1 MFTLLFRT
9 RGGPLD
15 PERRRGRP
23 SVPLLTSGLLATAAL
38 IGCAGDSPDR
48 GGTGDPPAV
57 TGSRPWATS
66 ESWWEATLEATTR
79 PDLYLT
85 SVYDLDV
92 DSRGRVFLVDWP
104 AGGITVLTPDLAY
117 LQTVGREGEGPGEFI
132 AKEVQI
138 LPGDTLLVYDSS
150 LGRITLFDPV
160 NLELL
165 ATRPPPNR
173 ERNVV
178 SHLWSVPEPGRYFA
192 LDRAPYTAG
201 EGEAADQGRT
211 QVILA
216 FDESAE
222 TVADTLAIIADS
234 ERLVM
239 RGEGYLSVGEHPF
252 GRESF
257 VQALGGNRI
266 THANSGA
273 LDITVLDF
281 EGATAHAFSYPT
293 TPIPVTAEEL
303 RTASEDMAEPMADM
317 LRSGAPYTWPA
328 LVGLVTDD
336 EERIWAGIRAPGESA
351 VWEWAAFGPDGTHA
365 GSILLPAGHLLQ
377 DVRDD
382 RLYVLSH
389 DEMDVPSIQ
398 AYRLVAL

>member
-1 MFTLLFRT
+1 MNTLPPGSPGSL
-9 RGGPLD
+9 PD
-15 PERRRGRP
+15 PTHAHRRP
-23 SVPLLTSGLLATAAL
+23 SALRLTVGLLATVAL
-38 IGCAGDSPDR
+38 AGCAGDSPHA
-48 GGTGDPPAV
+48 PAV
-57 TGSRPWATS
+57 TGPRPWATS
-66 ESWWEATLEATTR
+66 ESWWEVTREAVSE

-85 SVYDLDV
+85 SVYDVDA

-138 LPGDTLLVYDSS
+138 LPGDTLLVYDSA
-150 LGRITLFDPV
+150 LGRMTLFDPD
-160 NLELL
+160 NLEVV

-173 ERNVV
+173 ERDVAD
-178 SHLWSVPEPGRYFA
+178 HLWKIREPGRYFA

-222 TVADTLAIIADS
+222 TIADTLAIIADS

-257 VQALGGNRI
+257 VRALGGNRI
-266 THANSGA
+266 AHANSGA
-273 LDITVLDF
+273 LDVTVLDF
-281 EGATAHAFSYPT
+281 GGARAHAFSYPT

-303 RTASEDMAEPMADM
+303 RTASEDMPEPMADM

-336 EERIWAGIRAPGESA
+336 EERIWAGIRAPGETA
-351 VWEWAAFGPDGTHA
+351 MWEWAAFAPDGTHM
-365 GSILLPAGHLLQ
+365 GSILLPAEHLLQ
-377 DVRDD
+377 HVRDG
-382 RLYVLSH
+382 RIYVLSH
-389 DEMDVPSIQ
+389 DELDVPSIQ
-398 AYRLVAL
+398 VYRLVASES